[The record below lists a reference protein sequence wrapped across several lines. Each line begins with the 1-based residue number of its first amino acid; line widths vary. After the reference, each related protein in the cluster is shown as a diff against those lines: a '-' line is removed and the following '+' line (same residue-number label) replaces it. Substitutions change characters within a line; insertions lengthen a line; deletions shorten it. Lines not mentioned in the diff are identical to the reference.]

1 MKEGWEYKTLGELAL
16 SMADGPF
23 GSNLKKEH
31 YTNRKEVRIIQLS
44 NIGEDGWREDNTK
57 YTSFEHLE
65 TIKRSEVEPGDIVIA
80 KMMPAGRAIICP
92 NNESKYVLSSD
103 AVRVTLKE
111 DLNNRFILFSINSP
125 YFRKQVYENVSGSGR
140 VRTSLTKLRDCKI
153 GLPPLSEQ
161 QSIVDYL
168 DSAFAKIDAMKA
180 NAEKRLNEAQALFQ
194 ASLKKMLEPKEG
206 WEEKS
211 MKEIVHP
218 DCSLSYGIVQPGE
231 HIDDGVPVVRPVD
244 FNNKVIVRV
253 EGLKRTKKEISDAYK
268 RTILKGGE
276 ILLCVRGTTGTM
288 GLASDELQGCNVT
301 RGIVPIFF
309 DEHANKMFVYYQLL
323 SPKLQ
328 TEIQKKTTGAALK
341 QINIKDLR
349 ALHLFFPSLS
359 EQQAIVDTLNSLK
372 SKVDKLQEN
381 YEKISQ
387 ECDALKQAI
396 LRQVFE

>member
-1 MKEGWEYKTLGELAL
+1 MKEGWEYKKLGEVCEILD
-16 SMADGPF
+16 SR
-23 GSNLKKEH
+23 
-31 YTNRKEVRIIQLS
+31 RKPITKNKRESGTIPYYGATGILDYVKDYIFDEKLVLL
-44 NIGEDGWREDNTK
+44 GEDGAKWGAGENSAYIVEGKTWVNNHAHALRP
-57 YTSFEHLE
+57 
-65 TIKRSEVEPGDIVIA
+65 KRDLLKDELLVYYLNFSNLLPYITGVTVPKLNQE
-80 KMMPAGRAIICP
+80 KMR
-92 NNESKYVLSSD
+92 
-103 AVRVTLKE
+103 
-111 DLNNRFILFSINSP
+111 SIEIP
-125 YFRKQVYENVSGSGR
+125 
-140 VRTSLTKLRDCKI
+140 I
-153 GLPPLSEQ
+153 GPISEQ

-194 ASLKKMLEPKEG
+194 ASLKEMLEPKEG

-359 EQQAIVDTLNSLK
+359 EQQAIVETLDSLK
-372 SKVDKLQEN
+372 SKVDRLQAN